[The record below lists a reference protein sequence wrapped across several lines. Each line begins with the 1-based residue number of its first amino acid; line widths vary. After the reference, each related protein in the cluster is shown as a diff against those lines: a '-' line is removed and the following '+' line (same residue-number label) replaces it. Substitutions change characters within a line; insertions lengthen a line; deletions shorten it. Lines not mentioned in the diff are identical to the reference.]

1 MTHRPAKWES
11 GSSSDQTSDPSFNH
25 AVPQRRA
32 AGALEQLMQCVSRI
46 RLVLS
51 RPICLRWSLLCS
63 PKACQ
68 ALLPPTLTSAVQRK
82 RVESSCATHDQAPLC
97 PIVDPVAKMR
107 DFYGCYLLTS
117 LDPKNKGRTYIGS
130 DTLTAAGSVNA
141 TQVCIN
147 STMLCRFSP
156 TFFVSL

>member
-1 MTHRPAKWES
+1 
-11 GSSSDQTSDPSFNH
+11 
-25 AVPQRRA
+25 
-32 AGALEQLMQCVSRI
+32 MQCVSRI

-51 RPICLRWSLLCS
+51 RPSCLRWSLLCS

-130 DTLTAAGSVNA
+130 DILTAAGSVNA

-156 TFFVSL
+156 TFFVSSLNPQLVITGLLSTPDGVSVSTMGRSQQVHTEPRGR